1 LSLKPKELDAAWQK
15 IGMQIKDSD
24 DRHARF
30 YEGGK
35 LIIWTKRSMGSGK
48 LDGQIPDFI
57 RQQMKLNEE
66 QFKLL
71 IDCPLQRADYIEILK
86 KKKLIQ

>member
-1 LSLKPKELDAAWQK
+1 
-15 IGMQIKDSD
+15 
-24 DRHARF
+24 
-30 YEGGK
+30 
-35 LIIWTKRSMGSGK
+35 MGAGK

-71 IDCPLQRADYIEILK
+71 IDCPLQRADYIKILK
-86 KKKLIQ
+86 DKKLID